1 MNFGCKS
8 DKETMS
14 AESEWRKY
22 HYPTVHVRC
31 GQQLISGGCN
41 ANFVEGILDN
51 IVNPSPP
58 PKTADPAYFVL
69 FTTHGVCYICL
80 STLDCFAYRTNFVST
95 RRGISRRR
103 RIVDKL
109 QLNWF
114 FRDNVKTWFIVL
126 VWPVCGRG
134 VY

>member
-1 MNFGCKS
+1 VNGVS
-8 DKETMS
+8 TTTPLSTS
-14 AESEWRKY
+14 AVASSSFPEAV
-22 HYPTVHVRC
+22 T
-31 GQQLISGGCN
+31 LILSK
-41 ANFVEGILDN
+41 AFSIISSAL
-51 IVNPSPP
+51 SP

-80 STLDCFAYRTNFVST
+80 STLDCFTYRTNFVST
-95 RRGISRRR
+95 RRGISRRRR